1 MCHDRRGRLH
11 VAEDDPQVRARQT
24 SRSVARPGE
33 SHATRVVRQRVKR
46 PIPLGGDSIRTG
58 YVGWVSAVLLVM
70 LLLPGG
76 CTRLRGTTALPAPH
90 FGYLMS
96 QASSTLLVL
105 DTSTNTIVKKLTH
118 ADMVKPASGRFH
130 PSTRRYYAGGF
141 GKVTVWDTTNLADPV
156 YLRTITPAA
165 GSTGEYRG
173 FLIYNGSTR
182 AIDGDVWVTNIQD
195 SKVYVYRAADLERP
209 NLTPVKTFGTT
220 DGIGGP
226 HYLHVRP
233 GTREVWLTNRTPTT
247 KGYLLRFDAMTHT
260 VITTPTLRLETTG
273 TPGDEP
279 SEFAFSKDGAVA
291 FVGHHGP
298 DQLDVAV
305 IEAATFRLEKLISLI
320 STAKMPAFADID
332 PESGRVYI
340 MARRGPTLAALDI
353 KTERVLRYIELGGAG
368 VGYGVATTP
377 DKRYLYLSLG
387 VPEQSAV
394 VVVDAKTLTIVSTI
408 LDPDLNGPRHVRF
421 TSY

>member
-1 MCHDRRGRLH
+1 MRLI
-11 VAEDDPQVRARQT
+11 
-24 SRSVARPGE
+24 G
-33 SHATRVVRQRVKR
+33 
-46 PIPLGGDSIRTG
+46 LGDKPIRTS
-58 YVGWVSAVLLVM
+58 YFGWVSTSLLVV
-70 LLLPGG
+70 LFLTGG
-76 CTRLRGTTALPAPH
+76 CVRLRGTAVPPARH
-90 FGYLMS
+90 FGYVMS
-96 QASSTLLVL
+96 QASSVLLVL

-118 ADMVKPASGRFH
+118 ADMVRPASGRFH

-141 GKVTVWDTTNLADPV
+141 GKVTVWDTSNLAEPV
-156 YLRTITPAA
+156 YLRTITPVP
-165 GSTGEYRG
+165 GSAGEYRG

-182 AIDGDVWVTNIQD
+182 AIDGDVWMTNIQD
-195 SKVYVYRAADLERP
+195 SKVYVYRAADLEHP
-209 NLTPVKTFGTT
+209 NPVPVKTFESA

-226 HYLHVRP
+226 HYLHLRP
-233 GTREVWLTNRTPTT
+233 GTREIWLTNRTPTT
-247 KGYLLRFDAMTHT
+247 KGYLLRFDATTHT
-260 VITTPTLRLETTG
+260 VIATPSLRLETTG

-279 SEFAFSKDGAVA
+279 TEFAFSKDGAVA

-298 DQLDVAV
+298 DQVDVAV
-305 IEAATFRLEKLISLI
+305 VEAATFRLEKLISLI
-320 STAKMPAFADID
+320 FTAKMPAFADID

-340 MARRGPTLAALDI
+340 MARRGPTLAVLDI

-394 VVVDAKTLTIVSTI
+394 VVVDAKTLTIVGTI